1 MVFFD
6 KAAKLCKASDDASV
20 VEEYRSFK
28 IILMNGL
35 QKVRLLTLM
44 ALVLWYE
51 DQLALFPINPDT
63 LLHMV
68 MLKSDVRTQKK
79 QICLTV
85 CDLEKAS
92 FP

>member
-1 MVFFD
+1 MED
-6 KAAKLCKASDDASV
+6 
-20 VEEYRSFK
+20 YWSFK
-28 IILMNGL
+28 IILMKGW
-35 QKVRLLTLM
+35 QKVTLPTLM

-85 CDLEKAS
+85 CDLERAS

>member
-1 MVFFD
+1 MLSKVF
-6 KAAKLCKASDDASV
+6 V
-20 VEEYRSFK
+20 HGE
-28 IILMNGL
+28 GL
-35 QKVRLLTLM
+35 QKVTLSTLM

-68 MLKSDVRTQKK
+68 MLKSDLWTQKK

>member
-1 MVFFD
+1 M
-6 KAAKLCKASDDASV
+6 K
-20 VEEYRSFK
+20 
-28 IILMNGL
+28 GL
-35 QKVRLLTLM
+35 QKVTPPTLM

>member
-1 MVFFD
+1 MALFD
-6 KAAKLCKASDDASV
+6 KAAKLCKASDDAYV
-20 VEEYRSFK
+20 MEDYWSFK
-28 IILMNGL
+28 IILMKGW
-35 QKVRLLTLM
+35 QKVTLPTLM